1 MPYLLILLG
10 TILISIGIWML
21 QKPKA
26 TRQSVPIETVEH
38 SKSESIQTVDPPKEE
53 TQPSNKE
60 KGNDF
65 EKFVVSKFS
74 RNYFSIKQWQGDKFH
89 EGRFAEANQHPDL
102 LMEFHM
108 KDVSTQFA
116 VECKWKSKLT
126 EIHYWAEERQIE
138 NYQKFEEE
146 TGLPVFVV
154 LGFGGTASQPEEV
167 YVFQLQNLKYAKLK
181 KSYME
186 NFKRPEADKGF
197 FFDLE
202 KKKLL

>member
-21 QKPKA
+21 QKPKE
-26 TRQSVPIETVEH
+26 QKQPVPIETIELL
-38 SKSESIQTVDPPKEE
+38 KSGPKEE

-60 KGNDF
+60 KGNAF
-65 EKFVVSKFS
+65 EKFVVSKFN

-89 EGRFAEANQHPDL
+89 EGRFAEANLHPDL

-116 VECKWKSKLT
+116 VECKWKSKLA

-138 NYQKFEEE
+138 NYNTFMEE
-146 TGLPVFVV
+146 TKVPVFVV

-167 YVFQLQNLKYAKLK
+167 YVFPLQNLKFGKLN

-186 NFKRPEADKGF
+186 NFKRLEADKSF
-197 FFDLE
+197 YFDLE
-202 KKKLL
+202 KKKLM